1 MRGDPEVGVRGR
13 EEAAGPGQAQG
24 GGAGGHPGERL
35 WEDRV
40 TLGWQPF
47 LTPRQM
53 RLILC
58 QLSRMETK
66 NLDEMDRLEF
76 LKLIEWFEGEVEI
89 KYSRRT

>member
-13 EEAAGPGQAQG
+13 EEVAGPGQAPGRG
-24 GGAGGHPGERL
+24 GRGHPGERH

-66 NLDEMDRLEF
+66 NLDEVDRLEF
-76 LKLIEWFEGEVEI
+76 LKLIEWFEIEVET